1 MQMGNSRPREVGLL
15 FSSGVGAKTEL
26 LRGEFPAHGLELFG
40 GEAFLIFGD
49 VMPLGDHFFETG
61 GVFLGEIVEFG
72 AVLGEVVEFPAAH
85 FG

>member
-26 LRGEFPAHGLELFG
+26 LWGEFPAHGLELFWG
-40 GEAFLIFGD
+40 KAFLIFGD
-49 VMPLGDHFFETG
+49 VMPLGDHFFEAAG
-61 GVFLGEIVEFG
+61 LFLSEIVEFG
-72 AVLGEVVEFPAAH
+72 TVLGEVVEFPAAH